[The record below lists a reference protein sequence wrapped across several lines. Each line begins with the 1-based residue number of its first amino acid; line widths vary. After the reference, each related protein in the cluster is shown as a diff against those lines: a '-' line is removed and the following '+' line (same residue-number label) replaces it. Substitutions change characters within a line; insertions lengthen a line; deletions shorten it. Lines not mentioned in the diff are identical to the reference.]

1 MTHFQSRKT
10 LRLRHYNYA
19 SIGIYF
25 VTICTHQRQ
34 CLFGKID
41 DSIMLL
47 NAHGI
52 IAKQCWLEIS
62 QHFTHVQLD
71 HFVLMPNHIHALL
84 HIREGK
90 GVAIPIII
98 RSYKAAVTRQLQHPT
113 WQRGYWERVIRNER
127 ELALTREYIANNPA
141 QWGTDKAEDYSFKG
155 RTCSASTG
163 Y

>member
-62 QHFTHVQLD
+62 QPFTHVQLD

-98 RSYKAAVTRQLQHPT
+98 RSYKAAVIRQLQHPT
-113 WQRGYWERVIRNER
+113 
-127 ELALTREYIANNPA
+127 
-141 QWGTDKAEDYSFKG
+141 
-155 RTCSASTG
+155 
-163 Y
+163 